1 MVSEDLD
8 FKRVC
13 KTGMPVTDENV
24 VAISKYPRNADFSPS
39 TPLCFIKKKE
49 EIYEYQIK
57 THVHRKPTPPQKKS
71 LTQPLVNG
79 NVEKLIFYTFYI
91 FNDTIYLTIVMYI
104 SLTNQLNNKLN

>member
-1 MVSEDLD
+1 
-8 FKRVC
+8 
-13 KTGMPVTDENV
+13 MP
-24 VAISKYPRNADFSPS
+24 SFSPS

-49 EIYEYQIK
+49 IYEHQIK
-57 THVHRKPTPPQKKS
+57 THVHRKPPPPPKKKS
-71 LTQPLVNG
+71 HTQPLVNG

>member
-1 MVSEDLD
+1 
-8 FKRVC
+8 
-13 KTGMPVTDENV
+13 MP
-24 VAISKYPRNADFSPS
+24 IFHHP
-39 TPLCFIKKKE
+39 PLCVLLKKK

-57 THVHRKPTPPQKKS
+57 THVHRKPPPPPKKKS

>member
-1 MVSEDLD
+1 MNTKL
-8 FKRVC
+8 RHTC
-13 KTGMPVTDENV
+13 TGNQP
-24 VAISKYPRNADFSPS
+24 
-39 TPLCFIKKKE
+39 
-49 EIYEYQIK
+49 
-57 THVHRKPTPPQKKS
+57 PPQKKKKS